1 MQLFLSQQ
9 NILDRLLGWWY
20 AIAASPEV
28 SEDAALNQKIFARK
42 SRFTSIILLIELVY
56 HALYL
61 FVVAVILPTPDA
73 IPPIAVTLVCFIGGV
88 ILNRFGKLRIANII
102 AFVAIEL
109 SMCFYFITMSYQ
121 GGGLAPDIYSLL
133 PILVSPDIIA
143 ISLFS
148 TGVAFSLSAFNCVF
162 VVIALAFFP
171 KTPDMIQQLMV
182 EGPID
187 YYQMVSIQAVVILVS
202 LFWVRNT
209 TGEMVR
215 ANQAEEMNKLM
226 QELAIQQHEA
236 LEEKQQLEESIQQ
249 ILAVHMQVANGN
261 LSARVPFDHENVLW
275 AVAGSL
281 NNLLARLQSW
291 RQDVQ
296 QLQYIEKSIQQTLDD
311 VQQAKAQRVPLS
323 YRKTGTILD
332 PLLVELISDRPSDPL
347 LYQQQE
353 QKTPSMQAL
362 PVQEYGA

>member
-1 MQLFLSQQ
+1 
-9 NILDRLLGWWY
+9 
-20 AIAASPEV
+20 
-28 SEDAALNQKIFARK
+28 
-42 SRFTSIILLIELVY
+42 
-56 HALYL
+56 
-61 FVVAVILPTPDA
+61 
-73 IPPIAVTLVCFIGGV
+73 
-88 ILNRFGKLRIANII
+88 
-102 AFVAIEL
+102 
-109 SMCFYFITMSYQ
+109 
-121 GGGLAPDIYSLL
+121 
-133 PILVSPDIIA
+133 
-143 ISLFS
+143 
-148 TGVAFSLSAFNCVF
+148 
-162 VVIALAFFP
+162 
-171 KTPDMIQQLMV
+171 MIQQLMV